1 MLNKTKLLSLILG
14 ATLFGSLG
22 TLGTLGISGSA
33 QANVSNATLF
43 SVDLRDLAQFD
54 SQLKPYAEAVLKEME
69 TNPARFFPAGV
80 AFSRSGAG
88 ISREKIGKLARTKSL
103 INTVYGVE
111 INELPT
117 NNIDGTSTLPVV
129 AMYQSRTAGYV
140 FRKMILTLNQ
150 DDINAPFTLAAVDFV
165 QDVPLSD
172 THFSLEIGLVE
183 RKAILTDDITGI
195 RKIYP
200 LGVGSFDEGV
210 TTGGGPTTLL
220 TPRYANAS
228 IQRST
233 TIRARSD
240 KEYFHGMPFIRV
252 IDSKGK
258 QTPIGLHIVQHSTEA
273 PGGQNFNYMLR
284 GFDSHGCMRLREK
297 DLYEVYGI
305 LMNESEST
313 IPINISYH
321 ISDLEEHPLPLLD
334 TSFRR
339 VKNFGTAAK
348 PAAKRDDVDKLLIT
362 EVVKAKPPV
371 QKLPAAP
378 QPESVL
384 P

>member
-1 MLNKTKLLSLILG
+1 MLKKNKLLTFMLG
-14 ATLFGSLG
+14 ATLLGS
-22 TLGTLGISGSA
+22 IPNA

-54 SQLKPYAEAVLKEME
+54 SQLRPYAEAVLKEME
-69 TNPARFFPAGV
+69 TKPAEFFPAGV
-80 AFSRSGAG
+80 TFSRSGAG
-88 ISREKIGKLARTKSL
+88 ISREKIGKTARHKSL

-117 NNIDGTSTLPVV
+117 NNIDGTSTLPLV
-129 AMYQSRTAGYV
+129 ALFQSKDTGYV
-140 FRKMILTLNQ
+140 FRKMKITLTQ
-150 DDINAPFTLAAVDFV
+150 VDYYAPMTLAAAEILEDI
-165 QDVPLSD
+165 PASN
-172 THFSLEIGLVE
+172 TRFSLEIGLVE
-183 RKAILTDDITGI
+183 RKAVLTDDITGI
-195 RKIYP
+195 RKVYP

-228 IQRST
+228 LQRST

-252 IDSKGK
+252 IDSKSK
-258 QTPIGLHIVQHSTEA
+258 QTPIGLHIVQHSSDA
-273 PGGQNFNYMLR
+273 PGGRNFNYMLR

-297 DLYEVYGI
+297 DLYEVYAI
-305 LMNESEST
+305 LMNESESL
-313 IPINISYH
+313 IPISISYH

-334 TSFRR
+334 NSYRR
-339 VKNFGTAAK
+339 VKNFWTAAK
-348 PAAKRDDVDKLLIT
+348 PAAQRDDVDKLLIT

-378 QPESVL
+378 RPTPQPEVA
-384 P
+384 PETRP